1 MTDKDNCRNIYKSE
15 LSSDGSSLT
24 AETKI
29 LFGQCGEDKR
39 IHLTEVME
47 YCADFVTDFYA
58 RRGQNR
64 DFLSEHGY
72 AQMVSRSSFH
82 INRLPVENDEVSIT
96 VREEKPEGVQLMRHY
111 EFRDLKS
118 GELLIEGKSLW
129 VIVNPETRAVVFPS
143 NFEFLAKPE
152 ENSDRTLTEQNGA
165 GGQTE
170 SALKKNIAESSVSSE
185 SPSPL
190 LKPGRIK
197 IPENLEHLGDQKIL
211 SSMIDGNGHLTN
223 AKYINFAL
231 DFLPE
236 EYQKKQ
242 VSDFRINFC
251 KEIRKGDTMQVNA
264 FFPDESAEESPDE
277 QNSAGQKSVSRNA
290 ENQHGGK
297 KRVLVEGKIASSGE
311 RSFECE
317 IIYHREEINFCK
329 NHGG

>member
-1 MTDKDNCRNIYKSE
+1 MTGNCRNIYKSE
-15 LSSDGSSLT
+15 LSLDGSSLT

-143 NFEFLAKPE
+143 NFEFLAKPA
-152 ENSDRTLTEQNGA
+152 SVL
-165 GGQTE
+165 
-170 SALKKNIAESSVSSE
+170 SESSVSSE

-197 IPENLEHLGDQKIL
+197 IPENLERLGDQKIL

-223 AKYINFAL
+223 AKYINFAI

-236 EYQKKQ
+236 ECQKKQ

-264 FFPDESAEESPDE
+264 FFPDESAEENPDE
-277 QNSAGQKSVSRNA
+277 QKSAGQKSVSQNT

-329 NHGG
+329 NYGG

>member
-1 MTDKDNCRNIYKSE
+1 MTDKDNCRNSYKSE
-15 LSSDGSSLT
+15 LSLDGSSLT

-39 IHLTEVME
+39 IHLAEVME

-82 INRLPVENDEVSIT
+82 INRLPVENDEVSVT

-111 EFRDLKS
+111 EFRDLES

-129 VIVNPETRAVVFPS
+129 VIVNPETRAVVFPA
-143 NFEFLAKPE
+143 NFEFLAKPF
-152 ENSDRTLTEQNGA
+152 SVL
-165 GGQTE
+165 
-170 SALKKNIAESSVSSE
+170 SESSVSSE

-317 IIYHREEINFCK
+317 IIYNRAEINI
-329 NHGG
+329 

>member
-1 MTDKDNCRNIYKSE
+1 MTDKGNFKNIYKAE
-15 LSSDGSSLT
+15 LSSDGSKLT

-29 LFGQCGEDKR
+29 LFGQCGPDKR
-39 IHLTEVME
+39 IHLAEVME
-47 YCADFVTDFYA
+47 YCADFVTDLYA
-58 RRGQNR
+58 RRGQSR
-64 DFLSEHGY
+64 GFLSEHGY

-82 INRLPVENDEVSIT
+82 INRLPVENDEVSVT
-96 VREEKPEGVQLMRHY
+96 VKEEKPEGVQLMRHY

-129 VIVNPETRAVVFPS
+129 VIVNPETRAVVFPA
-143 NFEFLAKPE
+143 NFEFLATP
-152 ENSDRTLTEQNGA
+152 A
-165 GGQTE
+165 
-170 SALKKNIAESSVSSE
+170 SSSSE
-185 SPSPL
+185 SSASSESV

-236 EYQKKQ
+236 EYQKKHI
-242 VSDFRINFC
+242 SDFRINFC

-264 FFPDESAEESPDE
+264 FFPGESAEESPDG
-277 QNSAGQKSVSRNA
+277 QSAAEKNSVSRNA
-290 ENQHGGK
+290 ENQHSGK
-297 KRVLVEGKIASSGE
+297 KSVLVEGKIASSGE

-317 IIYHREEINFCK
+317 IIYSRNSQEN
-329 NHGG
+329 